1 MRRIVLILITLM
13 ITETGGIGLAQAEP
27 TLVHN
32 VQGYHIL
39 PEQGLSRFSVLV
51 FDNGKVL
58 ESGDNALLE
67 KYPQAEKIDGQGN
80 TLLPGL
86 TDAHGHI
93 LELGENLLKVDVR
106 GSQSAAQAAQQ
117 VAEFATAHPQQDWVT
132 GHGWNQVLWPDK
144 NYPTAAQ
151 LDKTISDSPV
161 FLTRVDVHAAWVNSK
176 ALELAGIDKNTPDP
190 QGGQILRDD
199 NGQPTGVLIDNAMG
213 LVSTLLPEQTEQS
226 LNLALNTA
234 SEHLLSLGITSVHD
248 AGITQQQAEFY
259 RQQDKAGELSLRI
272 YAMLAAS
279 DPQLAQMLEQGPFSS
294 QDDMLVIRS
303 VKGFGDGALGSRGAA
318 MLAPY
323 SDQPHHHGLMV
334 TAEEKLPALF
344 EQVLGHGFQFNFHA
358 IGDKANRLALD
369 NFEQAYKNVGGKA
382 LRHRIEHA
390 QVVTLEDIPRF
401 KQLNIIASMQPV
413 HATSDMNMAGDR
425 IGTERLKGAYAWQ
438 RFLQQGTVLAAGSDF
453 PVELVNPFHGLHAAV
468 TRQNHKGEPL
478 DGWLPSQRMTLEQAL
493 RAFTLD
499 AAYAAHQEQVLGNL
513 TEGKWADFILV
524 DQDIFEVP
532 PERLWQTR
540 ALQTWVAG
548 ERQD

>member
-1 MRRIVLILITLM
+1 MRRILLILTTLTLVAASP
-13 ITETGGIGLAQAEP
+13 ISRAAP

-39 PEQGLSRFSVLV
+39 PQQGLSRFTVLV
-51 FDNGKVL
+51 FEKGRVL
-58 ESGDNALLE
+58 AAGNDELLAE
-67 KYPQAEKIDGQGN
+67 YPGAQRIDGQGKA
-80 TLLPGL
+80 LLPGL

-106 GSQSAAQAAQQ
+106 GSDSAQHAARQ
-117 VAEFATAHPQQDWVT
+117 VAQFAADNPQQQWIS

-144 NYPTAAQ
+144 NYPTADH
-151 LDKTISDSPV
+151 LDKLIKDRPV
-161 FLTRVDVHAAWVNSK
+161 YLTRVDVHAAWVNSK

-199 NGQPTGVLIDNAMG
+199 QGNPTGVLIDNAMQ
-213 LVSTLLPEQTEQS
+213 LVSTLLPEQTEKS
-226 LNLALNTA
+226 LELALNTA
-234 SEHLLSLGITSVHD
+234 SEHLLSQGITSVHD
-248 AGITQQQAEFY
+248 AGISQQQAEFY
-259 RQQDKAGELSLRI
+259 RRQAKAGELSLRI

-279 DPQLAQMLEQGPFSS
+279 DPQLAQMLERGPFAS

-318 MLAPY
+318 LLEPY

-344 EQVLGHGFQFNFHA
+344 EQVLGQGFQFNFHA

-369 NFEQAYKNVGGKA
+369 NFERAYQKVGGKD

-390 QVVTLEDIPRF
+390 QVVSLKDIPRF
-401 KQLNIIASMQPV
+401 KQLNITASMQPV
-413 HATSDMNMAGDR
+413 HATSDMNMAEDR
-425 IGTERLKGAYAWQ
+425 IGAERLKGAYAWQ
-438 RFLQQGTVLAAGSDF
+438 RFLAQGTVLAAGSDF
-453 PVELVNPFHGLHAAV
+453 PVELANPFHGLHAAV

-478 DGWLPSQRMTLEQAL
+478 DGWIPAQRMSLEQAL

-513 TEGKWADFILV
+513 QAGKWADFILL
-524 DQDIFEVP
+524 DQDIFDIP
-532 PERLWQTR
+532 QSKIWQTKV
-540 ALQTWVAG
+540 LQTWVAG
-548 ERQD
+548 VQQH

>member
-1 MRRIVLILITLM
+1 MRRFLWILTTLALVAASP
-13 ITETGGIGLAQAEP
+13 ISQAAP
-27 TLVHN
+27 KLVHN

-39 PEQGLSRFSVLV
+39 PEQGLGSFTVLV
-51 FDNGKVL
+51 FEKGKVL
-58 ESGDNALLE
+58 ATGNDELLAE
-67 KYPQAEKIDGQGN
+67 YPDAQRIDGQGK

-106 GSQSAAQAAQQ
+106 GSASALQAARQ
-117 VAEFATAHPQQDWVT
+117 VADFAADNPQQQWIS

-144 NYPTAAQ
+144 NYPTAGH
-151 LDKTISDSPV
+151 LDKMIKDKPV
-161 FLTRVDVHAAWVNSK
+161 YLTRVDVHAAWVNSK

-190 QGGQILRDD
+190 QGGQILRDE
-199 NGQPTGVLIDNAMG
+199 NGNPTGVLIDNAMQ

-226 LNLALNTA
+226 LELALDTA
-234 SEHLLSLGITSVHD
+234 SQHLLSLGITSVHD
-248 AGITQQQAEFY
+248 AGISQQQAEFY
-259 RQQDKAGELSLRI
+259 RQQVKAGELSLRI

-279 DPQLAQMLEQGPFSS
+279 DPQLKQMLEQGPFAS

-318 MLAPY
+318 LLEPY

-369 NFEQAYKNVGGKA
+369 NFEKAYQKVGGKD

-413 HATSDMNMAGDR
+413 HATSDMNMAEDR
-425 IGTERLKGAYAWQ
+425 IGAERLKGAYAWQ
-438 RFLQQGTVLAAGSDF
+438 RFLAQGTVLAAGSDF
-453 PVELVNPFHGLHAAV
+453 PVELANPFHGLHAAV

-478 DGWLPSQRMTLEQAL
+478 DGWIPSQRMTLQQAL

-513 TEGKWADFILV
+513 AAGKWADFILV
-524 DQDIFEVP
+524 DQDIFDIP
-532 PERLWQTR
+532 PQKIWQTR
-540 ALQTWVAG
+540 VLQTWVAG
-548 ERQD
+548 EQQH